1 MGRGKIEIKKIENVN
16 SRQVTFSKRRG
27 GLLKKAN
34 ELAVLCDAQVA
45 VIIFSGTGKLY
56 EFASSCMDQ
65 ILVRYNQ
72 NRGSPSLQLAPIDA
86 YVDDEPDE
94 PDNQPEEATV
104 DTDSLKH
111 EIEKL
116 HLMHRRM
123 MGKELDELTYNEL
136 HNLEQQLTEGIL
148 SVKERKEK
156 LLLEQMEISKQ
167 QEKKIVQQNEV
178 LLEKIEELRQHAR
191 LNSKENHVIVSKESC
206 LSSSSMHECRSAKE
220 GTSDTSLRL
229 GISPAAIVSEARKM
243 PKLEKSNGSKGAMHV
258 D

>member
-27 GLLKKAN
+27 GLLKKAK

-56 EFASSCMDQ
+56 EFASSCMEH
-65 ILVRYNQ
+65 ILARYNQ
-72 NRGSPSLQLAPIDA
+72 NRGSQLGA
-86 YVDDEPDE
+86 VDQAENQHEPA
-94 PDNQPEEATV
+94 ATIEI
-104 DTDSLKH
+104 DSLKN

-123 MGKELDELTYNEL
+123 MGKELEELTYNDL

-148 SVKERKEK
+148 SVKDRKEK
-156 LLLEQMEISKQ
+156 LLLEQMERSKQ
-167 QEKKIVQQNEV
+167 QEMKIVQQNEA

-191 LNSKENHVIVSKESC
+191 LNSNDNRLINNVSKDC
-206 LSSSSMHECRSAKE
+206 CRSSSNSMHECRSGKE
-220 GTSDTSLRL
+220 GASDTSLRL
-229 GISPAAIVSEARKM
+229 GISPATVVSEARKM
-243 PKLEKSNGSKGAMHV
+243 PKLENGSKSAMLV

>member
-27 GLLKKAN
+27 GLLKKAK

-56 EFASSCMDQ
+56 EFASSCMEQ

-72 NRGSPSLQLAPIDA
+72 NRGSLQFGAVEQAANQHEPATSEIDA
-86 YVDDEPDE
+86 
-94 PDNQPEEATV
+94 
-104 DTDSLKH
+104 LKN

-116 HLMHRRM
+116 HLTHRRM
-123 MGKELDELTYNEL
+123 MGKELEELTYNEL

-148 SVKERKEK
+148 SVKDRKEK
-156 LLLEQMEISKQ
+156 LLLEQMERSKQ
-167 QEKKIVQQNEV
+167 QEMKIVQQNEA
-178 LLEKIEELRQHAR
+178 LLEKIEELRQQAR
-191 LNSKENHVIVSKESC
+191 LNSNDNRLIASKDSC
-206 LSSSSMHECRSAKE
+206 LSSTSMLECRSSKE
-220 GTSDTSLRL
+220 GASDTSLRL
-229 GISPAAIVSEARKM
+229 GISPAAVVIEPRKK
-243 PKLEKSNGSKGAMHV
+243 PKLENGSKSSMLV